1 MTWPWA
7 HCICGIST
15 MWAWLSASSQLPL
28 SFNIF
33 VNVLTTWFPQLSHK
47 MHKIKTKFALD
58 RGVKLKCSRPRT
70 LIAVWFQFSKTVGK
84 VVLRVLF
91 VNTALNDI
99 TLTKSFRSQ
108 ISLFFYPFPS
118 MGLHKQGISFEPS
131 LCNSTYLLKL
141 MMTVSDCH
149 KKRSILYSN
158 LPGRQKKNHTIMGVL
173 KSLLNPVE
181 KAELLYEI
189 RNYIRSLL
197 CATEEISHWIKP
209 KLRHKLVHLTN

>member
-15 MWAWLSASSQLPL
+15 LWAWLSASSQLPL

-58 RGVKLKCSRPRT
+58 RGVKLKCSRPRM
-70 LIAVWFQFSKTVGK
+70 LIAVGT
-84 VVLRVLF
+84 VVLGVLF
-91 VNTALNDI
+91 VNTALSGI
-99 TLTKSFRSQ
+99 TLTKLFRSQ
-108 ISLFFYPFPS
+108 LSFFFFFYPFLS

-131 LCNSTYLLKL
+131 LCNSTYLPKL

-158 LPGRQKKNHTIMGVL
+158 LPGRQKKKKITQL
-173 KSLLNPVE
+173 WE
-181 KAELLYEI
+181 F
-189 RNYIRSLL
+189 
-197 CATEEISHWIKP
+197 
-209 KLRHKLVHLTN
+209 

>member
-15 MWAWLSASSQLPL
+15 LWAWLSASSQLPL

-70 LIAVWFQFSKTVGK
+70 LIAVGT
-84 VVLRVLF
+84 VVLGVLF
-91 VNTALNDI
+91 VNTALSGI
-99 TLTKSFRSQ
+99 TLTKLFRSQ
-108 ISLFFYPFPS
+108 LSFFFNPFLS

-131 LCNSTYLLKL
+131 LCNSTYLPKL

-158 LPGRQKKNHTIMGVL
+158 LPGRQKKKITQL
-173 KSLLNPVE
+173 WE
-181 KAELLYEI
+181 F
-189 RNYIRSLL
+189 
-197 CATEEISHWIKP
+197 
-209 KLRHKLVHLTN
+209 